1 MVTTVTSSRPTPLLG
16 HYERELYMTSHD
28 SNPPKTVVNIDKLAI
43 VNDARK
49 IVEVVLNL
57 AIEANRGLSAE
68 ECEVLAAVTVL
79 STKVQTPVLN
89 TCMKAPVQIL
99 LTKLHRRNK
108 NMKKWDY

>member
-28 SNPPKTVVNIDKLAI
+28 STPPKTVINIDKLAI

-49 IVEVVLNL
+49 IIDVVLNL

-68 ECEVLAAVTVL
+68 ECEVLAAVTRLVDECTDACL
-79 STKVQTPVLN
+79 EHMYESKVPIPPDKSSST
-89 TCMKAPVQIL
+89 
-99 LTKLHRRNK
+99 
-108 NMKKWDY
+108 D

>member
-68 ECEVLAAVTVL
+68 ECEVLAAVTRL
-79 STKVQTPVLN
+79 IDESADACLEHMYESARTDPPDKTSSTE
-89 TCMKAPVQIL
+89 
-99 LTKLHRRNK
+99 
-108 NMKKWDY
+108 